1 MVGLYDFMDRAIATE
16 LGVSVEEY
24 IAKIESCDRHVAKEI
39 IDLVLEDK
47 VKEAKEKFD
56 GLK

>member
-1 MVGLYDFMDRAIATE
+1 MTGLYDFFDKAIATE
-16 LGVSVEEY
+16 LEVSVEEY
-24 IAKIESCDRHVAKEI
+24 IARIESCDRYVAQEI

-47 VKEAKEKFD
+47 VKEAKEKFN

>member
-1 MVGLYDFMDRAIATE
+1 MDQAIAQE

-24 IAKIESCDRHVAKEI
+24 IAKIESCDRHVAQEI
-39 IDLVLEDK
+39 INLVLEDK